1 MTSYQSFTPGSRSG
15 NKNYLKK
22 LLDYNNK
29 IAHYNLESKIVGED
43 PDYFCNC
50 FKDKVNLTKQGYNN
64 PSQTTSERISQVT
77 INTLG
82 GRTTFGNY
90 NIPAKITYLGG
101 IEGQPGGIPRP
112 LRNRF

>member
-1 MTSYQSFTPGSRSG
+1 MTSFIPGTTPG
-15 NKNYLKK
+15 NKKHVKRLI
-22 LLDYNNK
+22 DYNNK
-29 IAHYNLESKIVGED
+29 ISHYRLESKIVGGN
-43 PDYFCNC
+43 PDYFCGC
-50 FKDKVNLTKQGYNN
+50 FKDKANFTKQGYNN

-90 NIPAKITYLGG
+90 NVPAKITYLGG
-101 IEGQPGGIPRP
+101 IEGQAGGIPRP